1 MTSQVTPRGNS
12 ERVCG
17 KQNLS
22 KKVTLT
28 GVMGMVSTDIR
39 DRTVKL
45 EGLSLNEATAPPTE
59 DMLEQEMFEVDEVTA
74 GLGVGKEGALSSGHG
89 SSDSEDWNHLIEVE
103 SRRMEGA
110 VAKYQPSI
118 SSGDDGEKDSK
129 PAPHQVQE
137 RTTPLGSTIMEDLQ
151 VFHKSQGAM
160 IVDFI
165 ELDYWSD
172 AEEHLMEL
180 EQASTWFLG

>member
-1 MTSQVTPRGNS
+1 
-12 ERVCG
+12 
-17 KQNLS
+17 
-22 KKVTLT
+22 
-28 GVMGMVSTDIR
+28 MGMVSSDIR

-45 EGLSLNEATAPPTE
+45 EGLSLNEATAPPAE

-118 SSGDDGEKDSK
+118 YSGTMERRVPSLPSSTAGEDYT
-129 PAPHQVQE
+129 AGIHYNG
-137 RTTPLGSTIMEDLQ
+137 GSTGLP
-151 VFHKSQGAM
+151 
-160 IVDFI
+160 
-165 ELDYWSD
+165 
-172 AEEHLMEL
+172 
-180 EQASTWFLG
+180 